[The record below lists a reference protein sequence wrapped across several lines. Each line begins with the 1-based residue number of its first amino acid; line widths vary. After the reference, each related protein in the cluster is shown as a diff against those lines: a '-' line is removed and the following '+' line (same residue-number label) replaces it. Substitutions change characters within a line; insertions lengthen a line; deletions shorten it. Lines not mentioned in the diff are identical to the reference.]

1 MMSRFVS
8 PAALCVVIALVAAC
22 ASSPPSRFY
31 TLSRTATPG
40 TAPATLSVVVGPVAI
55 PAIVD
60 LPQIVVSTGPNQ
72 VTLEEYNRWASP
84 LANNISRVVAEN
96 LVDLLGT
103 PRVSL
108 FQQSIGVDTEFR
120 VAIEVQAFESAP
132 GDAATL
138 NAVWIVRRARDG
150 KDEMGRT
157 TAREPTADK
166 SYDALA
172 AAHSRAVARLARDAT
187 DALRT
192 LAAQPAGRAAPSPAR

>member
-1 MMSRFVS
+1 MMPRIVS
-8 PAALCVVIALVAAC
+8 SAALCAIAVLVAAC
-22 ASSPPSRFY
+22 ASAPPSRFY

-40 TAPATLSVVVGPVAI
+40 AAPATFSVVVGPVAI
-55 PAIVD
+55 PAVVD

-103 PRVSL
+103 HRVSL
-108 FQQSIGVDTEFR
+108 FQQSIPVDGDFR
-120 VAIEVQAFESAP
+120 VAIEVQTFDSAP

-150 KDEMGRT
+150 KSDTGRT
-157 TAREPTADK
+157 TVREATADK
-166 SYDALA
+166 SYEALA
-172 AAHSRAVARLARDAT
+172 AAHSRAVYRMSQDIAGAVRALSRAT
-187 DALRT
+187 
-192 LAAQPAGRAAPSPAR
+192 P